1 MTDVLIKRGNLDKE
15 APTQGECHV
24 KMKADISDDSTSKE
38 MTKLSNKQPEA
49 RREAWNRFSITA
61 LRRNYPCQNI
71 DLRFLV
77 IRTLGQ

>member
-38 MTKLSNKQPEA
+38 PFKAKCGH
-49 RREAWNRFSITA
+49 FSERVVKRCLESRDKGI
-61 LRRNYPCQNI
+61 
-71 DLRFLV
+71 
-77 IRTLGQ
+77 